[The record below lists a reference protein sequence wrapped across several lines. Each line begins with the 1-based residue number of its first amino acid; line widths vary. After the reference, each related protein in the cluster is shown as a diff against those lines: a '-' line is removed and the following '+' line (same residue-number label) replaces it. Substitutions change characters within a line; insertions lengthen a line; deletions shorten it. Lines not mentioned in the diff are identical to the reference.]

1 MLDEVRATPQEKTKP
16 DQWQYQIMARVLTKH
31 RVIFVSAPEQEK
43 KLREMKM
50 DWAPD
55 VDTALALARRLKGA
69 DAHLVVIPN
78 GISVMVREEKKDVS

>member
-1 MLDEVRATPQEKTKP
+1 
-16 DQWQYQIMARVLTKH
+16 
-31 RVIFVSAPEQEK
+31 
-43 KLREMKM
+43 M

>member
-1 MLDEVRATPQEKTKP
+1 
-16 DQWQYQIMARVLTKH
+16 
-31 RVIFVSAPEQEK
+31 
-43 KLREMKM
+43 M

-78 GISVMVREEKKDVS
+78 GISVMVREEKKDVSEGSFLVSLKKRGDLCGKESADRHERRGRFQRGGAFGAPGGV